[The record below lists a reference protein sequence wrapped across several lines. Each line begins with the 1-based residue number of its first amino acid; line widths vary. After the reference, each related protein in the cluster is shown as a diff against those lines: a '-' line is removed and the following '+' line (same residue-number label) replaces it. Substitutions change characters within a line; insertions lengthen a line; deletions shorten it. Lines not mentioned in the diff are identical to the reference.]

1 MDSEQEFEIN
11 LGKAVDTLKKD
22 YPNLLTKNPNWEIYH
37 DELDVID
44 PSGVSLHGL
53 NSYKKAFFFIHG
65 VVKMFYC
72 SEKSGLTSIRLGYDW
87 ARKCIR

>member
-1 MDSEQEFEIN
+1 M
-11 LGKAVDTLKKD
+11 DTLKAD

-37 DELDVID
+37 ADLDVID